1 MANAPTSGLID
12 IWHVAFPVADLDR
25 SIAFYCGRLGFELV
39 GRDDESAFVSLG
51 QGGFTLE
58 FLAPP
63 ADQRADPRRAPDHIA
78 FESTDLDGYRETLM
92 HAGLSVPEI
101 QVFDGGMKRFAL
113 EDPDGLRLDFF
124 QGRSGFEVFIAAATA
139 GKGR

>member
-25 SIAFYCGRLGFELV
+25 SIAFYCGRLGFDLV

-51 QGGFTLE
+51 KGGFTLE

-63 ADQRADPRRAPDHIA
+63 AEQPTDPRRAPDHVA
-78 FESTDLDGYRETLM
+78 FESTDLDAYRETLM

-124 QGRSGFEVFIAAATA
+124 QGRASFEVFIAAATPA
-139 GKGR
+139 KDR